1 MMVKRFL
8 ITMLTLLLAGSVVF
22 AAGNFSGDNPVKP
35 RKVIQLQPLLLNPLQ
50 PVKSLNNNFPR
61 VDAVVYNNFPTSHLS
76 VFEML
81 LGRVPGVRVTGVMNF
96 YNIRIRNAPNP
107 PLIVIDNMPFYNSSD
122 SELNNLLQ
130 TIPPQNVDHIEV
142 IKNFSGAARY
152 GSEARYGVIVIR
164 TKGADPAPTDY

>member
-1 MMVKRFL
+1 
-8 ITMLTLLLAGSVVF
+8 MLTLLLAGSVSVF
-22 AAGNFSGDNPVKP
+22 AAGTVSGDNPVNP
-35 RKVIQLQPLLLNPLQ
+35 RKVIQLQPIHSSPLQ

-61 VDAVVYNNFPTSHLS
+61 IDAVIYNSFPTSHLG

-81 LGRVPGVRVTGVMNF
+81 VGRVPGVSVTGAMNF
-96 YNIRIRNAPNP
+96 FKIRIRNAQEP
-107 PLIVIDNMPFYNSSD
+107 PLVVIDNMPFYNSSD
-122 SELNNLLQ
+122 SDVNNILQ

-152 GSEARYGVIVIR
+152 GSDARNGVIVIR